1 MVIEKVNL
9 YGVNTSCSCGCVDST
24 FILTSREEAEILAK
38 GVVLPERSSRK
49 IRLVEFFDCEDLEDG
64 RYIYDDEI
72 IRIGSNKKNLEGDRI
87 LKFFNL

>member
-9 YGVNTSCSCGCVDST
+9 YGVNTSCPCGCVDST
-24 FILTSREEAEILAK
+24 FILTNREEAETLAR
-38 GVVLPERSSRK
+38 GVVLPKSTSRK
-49 IRLVEFFDCEDLEDG
+49 VRLVEFFECEDLEDG

-72 IRIGSNKKNLEGDRI
+72 IRVGENRKNLEGDRI